1 MHLRRTRLIFF
12 KGAFVAPLLFLY
24 LACSNDEVAVSQL
37 AQSFHG
43 AMIEQENV
51 RITYSDS
58 GLSKIRVVAGVL
70 EDFSEEEELPR
81 QVFRKGFRVSILASD
96 GQESG
101 FVKAEKALRRLK
113 DQVWVLS
120 GNVEVQQEG
129 GNSLYTDAMEWDR
142 MNQEFRS
149 ESKVRIIDKGEEV
162 QGKGFTAK
170 EDLSQYTIFAVSG
183 HFEGDENYRE

>member
-1 MHLRRTRLIFF
+1 M
-12 KGAFVAPLLFLY
+12 APLLFLY

>member
-12 KGAFVAPLLFLY
+12 KGAFVAPLLLLY